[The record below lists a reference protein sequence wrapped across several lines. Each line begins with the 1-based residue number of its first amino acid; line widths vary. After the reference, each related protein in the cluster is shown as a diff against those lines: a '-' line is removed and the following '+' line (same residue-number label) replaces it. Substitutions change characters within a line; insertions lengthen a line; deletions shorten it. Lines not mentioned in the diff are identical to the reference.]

1 MVGYSPQAHKELYIT
16 EVTYHRKE
24 ANILLHFGFGHSV
37 VSDSLWAHG
46 LQHAMLAYPSP
57 TPGVY
62 SDLRPLSQWRHPTIL
77 SIVEPFTS
85 HLQCFSASGL
95 FQWVSGQRFG
105 DSASVSV
112 LPMHIQD
119 WFPLGLTGWISLKS
133 QGLSRVFSNT
143 TVQKHQFFS
152 AHLSLYSN
160 SYIHTW
166 LLEKL

>member
-1 MVGYSPQAHKELYIT
+1 M
-16 EVTYHRKE
+16 TYHRKE

-57 TPGVY
+57 THGVY
-62 SDLRPLSQWRHPTIL
+62 SDSCPLSQWCHPTIL

-119 WFPLGLTGWISLKS
+119 WFPLGWTDRISLQSK
-133 QGLSRVFSNT
+133 GLLKVSSNT
-143 TVQKHQFFS
+143 AVWKHQFFS
-152 AHLSLYSN
+152 TQT
-160 SYIHTW
+160 SYGPTLTSIHDYW
-166 LLEKL
+166 KNHSFD